1 MSKDTSPTEDLAKLG
16 RALCEVREEQCLTEH
31 DLAAA
36 TGITIEE
43 VCALEAGKLDPDY
56 ELLIELACKLGI
68 TLTALVVRAEG
79 QG

>member
-1 MSKDTSPTEDLAKLG
+1 MSKDTSLTDDLTKLG
-16 RALCEVREEQCLTEH
+16 RALREARKEQCLSEH

-36 TGITIEE
+36 TGITLEE
-43 VCALEAGKLDPDY
+43 VRALEAGKLDPDY

-79 QG
+79 